1 MMEHLSSSDPF
12 QKRVDG
18 IVALQKMLSN
28 HHENLQNGKYYI
40 HQGIGFVE
48 KYISVFFCVE

>member
-12 QKRVDG
+12 QRRVDG
-18 IVALQKMLSN
+18 IAALQKMLSN